1 MILTLLI
8 ACSSPSCPPE
18 MAAVMDGE
26 TIAYCIDRYEVVIK
40 DPQGRAYPDGT
51 PVFLEGSTTASV
63 ANVVPSGAVTFLEA
77 RTLCATTPALHKG
90 KEYAKKHLTTE
101 AEWRDAA
108 DGKVGTGG
116 RRWPYGNRYDP
127 RKCNVP
133 ENGATAVA
141 PTGAFPECRT
151 ESGIYD
157 QVGNLFEW
165 LDPGLTVQTDLALA
179 HFQKL
184 GYGLTVEGGQWL
196 HATPETRLDQLD
208 SEATAIN
215 RSSLR
220 RDETGQLWMTWQGT
234 VEDPLGFLTLHNE
247 DLNTPE
253 TTLPIRFM
261 TTPGQPEA
269 RLRLERELGGSPIPE
284 KAGGAWYQGGN
295 WPNPR
300 RNHTAFFR
308 GSIGFRCAAP
318 PSP

>member
-1 MILTLLI
+1 
-8 ACSSPSCPPE
+8 

-26 TIAYCIDRYEVVIK
+26 TIVYCIDRYEVVIK
-40 DPQGRAYPDGT
+40 DPQGRAYRDGA
-51 PVFLEGSTTASV
+51 PGYLEGSSTASV
-63 ANVVPSGAVTFLEA
+63 GNVVPSGAVTFLEA
-77 RTLCATTPALHKG
+77 RTLCANTPALHKG
-90 KEYAKKHLTTE
+90 KEYAKKHLTTD

-108 DGKVGTGG
+108 DGKIGPGG
-116 RRWPYGNRYDP
+116 RRWPYGNRHDP

-133 ENGATAVA
+133 ESGATAGA

-165 LDPGLTVQTDLALA
+165 TDPNLTVNTDLALA
-179 HFQKL
+179 HLQKL
-184 GYGLTVEGGQWL
+184 GYGLSVSDGLWL

-208 SEATAIN
+208 SEATAIV
-215 RSSLR
+215 RRSLR
-220 RDETGQLWMTWQGT
+220 RDETGQLWMRWQGT
-234 VEDPLGFLTLHNE
+234 VEAPLGFLKLYDE

-253 TTLPIRFM
+253 TTLPIRFV

-269 RLRLERELGGSPIPE
+269 RLRLGRELEGSPITE
-284 KAGGAWYQGGN
+284 KAGGAWYQGGT

-308 GSIGFRCAAP
+308 GTIGFRCAAP